1 MSKISCLHL
10 SDIHIGK
17 SNSKSVDDF
26 YSTIC
31 RDLKAHNQKI
41 NIVICTGDLFLG
53 KTKDKSVL
61 INRTVDFF
69 NNLMNRINKEMLFCD
84 CPLIKNDFIFVPGN
98 HDVDRSSSNQY
109 HDYEDFLNKFYTSK
123 LKKKIYNNDY
133 YFITKIFEEEK
144 IAFVGLNSCMVK
156 KTITNQENEWINGL
170 EFNTISLGDK
180 ETEIKDFL
188 IKSKTDFD
196 DYGEISTKQLLD
208 AFDQL
213 KESIDVN
220 SYKIVAFFHH
230 HIYPFPEIY
239 DKYGDSS
246 MIRNFSNVINSLMD
260 NNVKIILHGH
270 KHMPISRLITT
281 NKYFENPEKSMYV
294 FSTGTLENID
304 GQRAFEV
311 VDVHSPN
318 QIIEAEIFKYNY
330 SGEELQKRDE
340 ICIPPKYNTKDGS
353 IGQFKDKLRQ
363 KDLKLYEEYKNEI
376 EERDNV
382 STKYG
387 VINLISNLESTFL
400 NFDGINQDLI
410 REPEM
415 IFKLLSF
422 VHYRIVELDSIN
434 SGTNNILVLELIK
447 KSLKKII
454 KDPEYLDELLYILMS
469 DKSSEF
475 NTRIKSVFDNM
486 KYNNQRKTTAYLSVV
501 TLFTD
506 LFLSISPYGEVYFK
520 KEGLE
525 HKINIKIGDGEFN
538 TNIPNNSIKIMGE
551 EDRRCAI
558 ISFKCK
564 NPTAHKIGVLIVKD
578 FEERIT
584 KIEEAFKEL
593 NLKLYYI
600 RPKVEKD
607 GYELDN
613 YNFEAYIP
621 TLLPLLTGDNL
632 YSQKE
637 VFIRELI
644 QNSYDAI
651 RLREKLDDS
660 NFDKNIYIE
669 IGSEKRENGR
679 MIRFLKIKDFGVG
692 MDLYKIERYF
702 TSIGRSFYTS
712 DDFEE
717 LQRDKNIQYKAVSNF
732 GIGFLSVFMVC
743 KEVKVKTKALFSKEG
758 IDIHIPNYE
767 GCFFINKNNKIST
780 TGTEIIIYQDERG
793 LINTS
798 NILKFIRE
806 NFLDIGLNINVK
818 YPNKVHFFEADKLKK
833 DLPKFSLF
841 VPFDENEVKQINVEN
856 VIDKSFIGKY
866 PFGCAVNFKIQD
878 KDRDRTL
885 LLNSG
890 IKVNSKSNQFEMPI
904 DSNYLAKVSY
914 NFPSSNIN
922 LDVSRDKILN
932 LKVNDIN
939 LFKESIKQKVAKQTF
954 ELIEQIKCNYK
965 KESLLFVNQ
974 LVEFGLTLDKEIDFI
989 SNSYSLL
996 IKKDGNDFKFIACNP
1011 KQLDAYK
1018 KDKDII
1024 CGTNISGSFLFSDRF
1039 VKYLEEYWNLSK
1051 NNKKHLEN
1059 INKNVFEDSF
1069 LFKERFYHQSI
1080 EPLNENI
1087 QENLNLIF
1095 KKILE
1100 NYSNQFNKKIIY
1112 KSFFD
1117 TKAEAVSM
1125 NLFNDE
1131 IINDKRTKY
1140 EINKRFSEI
1149 ENFNI
1154 DVLTT
1159 MFPIYKLFLSSYTI
1173 EEIEYM

>member
-17 SNSKSVDDF
+17 SKTKSVDDF

-41 NIVICTGDLFLG
+41 NIIICTGDLFFG
-53 KTKDKSVL
+53 KARDKSDL
-61 INRTVDFF
+61 IQRSVDFF
-69 NNLMNRINKEMLFCD
+69 NNLMGRINKEELFCD
-84 CPLIKNDFIFVPGN
+84 DPLTKNDIIFVPGN
-98 HDVDRSSSNQY
+98 HDIDRNSPNQY
-109 HDYEDFLNKFYTSK
+109 HYYDDFLNKFYTSE
-123 LKKKIYNNDY
+123 LRRNLYNKDY

-144 IAFVGLNSCMVK
+144 IAFVGLNSCVVK
-156 KTITNQENEWINGL
+156 NTITDQDTEWISKL
-170 EFNTISLGDK
+170 DFNSISLNDK
-180 ETEIKDFL
+180 ENEIKDFL
-188 IKSKTDFD
+188 IKSKTNFD
-196 DYGEISTKQLLD
+196 DYGEISTKQLLG

-213 KESIDVN
+213 KASIDIN
-220 SYKIVAFFHH
+220 SYKIVTFFHH

-260 NNVKIILHGH
+260 NNVRIILHGH
-270 KHMPISRLITT
+270 KHTPISRLITT

-304 GQRAFEV
+304 GQRAFQV
-311 VDVHSPN
+311 IDVHSPN
-318 QIIEAEIFKYNY
+318 HIIEAEIFKYNY

-340 ICIPPKYNTKDGS
+340 ICIPPKYNTKNGS
-353 IGQFKDKLRQ
+353 IGEFLTKLRQ

-376 EERDNV
+376 EDRDNV

-387 VINLISNLESTFL
+387 FGNLISNLENTFL
-400 NFDGINQDLI
+400 NFDGINQDLN

-422 VHYRIVELDSIN
+422 VHYRIVALDTIN
-434 SGTNNILVLELIK
+434 NGTNNIIVSDLIK

-454 KDPEYLDELLYILMS
+454 KDSNYLDEVLNILMS
-469 DKSSEF
+469 DKSIEF
-475 NTRIKSVFDNM
+475 NSRIKSLFDNV
-486 KYNNQRKTTAYLSVV
+486 KYNSQRKTTAYLSVIS
-501 TLFTD
+501 LFTD

-538 TNIPNNSIKIMGE
+538 TNIPSSSIKIIGE

-607 GYELDN
+607 GYEMDN

-651 RLREKLDDS
+651 RLREKLDS
-660 NFDKNIYIE
+660 SVFDKNIYIE
-669 IGSEKRENGR
+669 IGSENRENGKK
-679 MIRFLKIKDFGVG
+679 IRFLKIKDFGVG

-717 LQRDKNIQYKAVSNF
+717 LQRDKKITYKAVSNF

-743 KEVKVKTKALFSKEG
+743 KEVKVKTKGLFSEEG

-767 GCFFINKNNKIST
+767 GCFFINKNNKISSI
-780 TGTEIIIYQDERG
+780 GTEIVIYQDDRS

-798 NILKFIRE
+798 NILKYIRE
-806 NFLDIGLNINVK
+806 NFLDFNLNIKVK
-818 YPNKVHFFEADKLKK
+818 YPKKEQLFESDKLKK
-833 DLPKFSLF
+833 DL
-841 VPFDENEVKQINVEN
+841 
-856 VIDKSFIGKY
+856 Y
-866 PFGCAVNFKIQD
+866 
-878 KDRDRTL
+878 
-885 LLNSG
+885 
-890 IKVNSKSNQFEMPI
+890 
-904 DSNYLAKVSY
+904 Y
-914 NFPSSNIN
+914 
-922 LDVSRDKILN
+922 
-932 LKVNDIN
+932 
-939 LFKESIKQKVAKQTF
+939 
-954 ELIEQIKCNYK
+954 
-965 KESLLFVNQ
+965 
-974 LVEFGLTLDKEIDFI
+974 
-989 SNSYSLL
+989 
-996 IKKDGNDFKFIACNP
+996 
-1011 KQLDAYK
+1011 
-1018 KDKDII
+1018 
-1024 CGTNISGSFLFSDRF
+1024 
-1039 VKYLEEYWNLSK
+1039 
-1051 NNKKHLEN
+1051 
-1059 INKNVFEDSF
+1059 
-1069 LFKERFYHQSI
+1069 
-1080 EPLNENI
+1080 
-1087 QENLNLIF
+1087 
-1095 KKILE
+1095 
-1100 NYSNQFNKKIIY
+1100 
-1112 KSFFD
+1112 
-1117 TKAEAVSM
+1117 
-1125 NLFNDE
+1125 
-1131 IINDKRTKY
+1131 
-1140 EINKRFSEI
+1140 
-1149 ENFNI
+1149 
-1154 DVLTT
+1154 
-1159 MFPIYKLFLSSYTI
+1159 
-1173 EEIEYM
+1173 